1 MDQSDNNEITFVD
14 DSIEDNTSDV
24 FAQTMEDSTLS
35 NENKDRQVGLVD
47 QIMDSTIIQSG
58 SENTEKQVELINQDT
73 NSITIQSITENMVP
87 TFMISS
93 PVRFTVGLPKGKSK
107 ANLSKGK
114 RAKTSTEIDGDLLS
128 GLESSRLTSNK
139 ILYEKAQT
147 SQQIEKVNRFKT
159 SLIFRIEEM
168 HLKKLFSLH
177 DCVKLFLSELIPISM
192 SVPKL
197 ISPEGL
203 SSILKIDVES
213 SFIKK
218 LSESLE
224 LQELMRKTMLEAKT
238 LPVCCCG
245 YIIIHPNLCFSK
257 HPSDSTLVAGK
268 ITNTDK
274 AILLKKSEIITQLNV
289 MRFFLE
295 MLYEYHIT

>member
-47 QIMDSTIIQSG
+47 QIMDSTMIQSG
-58 SENTEKQVELINQDT
+58 NENTEKQVELITQDT
-73 NSITIQSITENMVP
+73 NSTTQSITENMVP